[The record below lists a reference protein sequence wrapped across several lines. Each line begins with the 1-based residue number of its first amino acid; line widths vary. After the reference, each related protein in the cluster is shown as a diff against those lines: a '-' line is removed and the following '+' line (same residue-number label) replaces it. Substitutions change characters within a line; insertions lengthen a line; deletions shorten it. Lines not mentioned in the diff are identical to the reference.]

1 MYDRYKDDITII
13 ADSLEKGSMYDNGK
27 LIIDPGKK
35 KTDADRNDGDISMEV
50 IVEVAQSIDG
60 MIKFTYDIPENYK
73 DGKLPVL
80 DVTVNINKLEG
91 NRIDFEFYEKPTKN
105 KRVIL
110 EDAAIPPNQKRT
122 ILTQECL
129 RRLRNTKLE
138 LGEGVRIKHLNN
150 FMLKLKNSGYATK
163 YRTEI
168 LDSALM
174 AYEKI
179 ISDDKAGIKPI
190 YRSRDYDREE
200 REKKKSSR
208 KLNWYKTG
216 TNDIEYKS
224 VLFVPVT
231 KGGKLAKELKKREQ
245 EINKNSDERIKIV
258 EGGGIQI
265 KNILVKKDPFPEEEC
280 QMKKCVLCR
289 TNSKKLKIPCSTNNV
304 GYRLICE
311 TCENKGILK
320 VYEGETARSAR
331 TRGAEHM
338 SSFKNGRG
346 DSALFKH
353 KSNDHDGE
361 EIKIRMEITNKYR
374 DPLTRQANEAVRISN
389 RKKHELL
396 NSKNEF
402 NHPPIARISV
412 ERKKKFTFQ
421 KQNAK

>member
-1 MYDRYKDDITII
+1 
-13 ADSLEKGSMYDNGK
+13 
-27 LIIDPGKK
+27 
-35 KTDADRNDGDISMEV
+35 MEI

-73 DGKLPVL
+73 EGKLPVL

-91 NRIDFEFYEKPTKN
+91 NRIDFEFYQKPTRN

-138 LGEGVRIKHLNN
+138 LGEEIRTKHLNN
-150 FMLKLKNSGYATK
+150 FMLNLKNSGYGAK

-168 LDSALM
+168 LDSALT

-179 ISDDKAGIKPI
+179 VSDDKAGRKPL
-190 YRSRDYDREE
+190 YRSRDYDKEE
-200 REKKKSSR
+200 RENRKNMR
-208 KLNWYKTG
+208 KLNWYKSG
-216 TNDIEYKS
+216 PNDIEYKS
-224 VLFVPVT
+224 ILFVPVT

-245 EINKNSDERIKIV
+245 EVNRNCDERIKIV

-265 KNILVKKDPFPEEEC
+265 KNMLVNKDPFPNEVCE
-280 QMKKCVLCR
+280 MKKCVLCK
-289 TNSKKLKIPCSTNNV
+289 TNSKKFKIPCTTNNV

-311 TCENKGILK
+311 TCEDKGTLK

-338 SSFKNGRG
+338 SQFKNGRG
-346 DSALFKH
+346 DSAMFKH
-353 KSNDHDGE
+353 RSNDHDGE
-361 EIKIRMEITNKYR
+361 EIKFRMEITDKFR
-374 DPLTRQANEAVRISN
+374 DPLTRQANEAVRISKL
-389 RKKHELL
+389 KKHELL

-412 ERKKKFTFQ
+412 ERKKKFT
-421 KQNAK
+421 KQNNNRLGPAQPSLLGNEK